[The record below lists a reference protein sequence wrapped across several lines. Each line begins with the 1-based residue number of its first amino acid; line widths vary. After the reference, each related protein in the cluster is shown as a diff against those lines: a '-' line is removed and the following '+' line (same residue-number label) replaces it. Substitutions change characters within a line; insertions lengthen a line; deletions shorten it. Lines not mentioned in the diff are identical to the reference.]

1 MEKIHDMNLT
11 KSSETRNQ
19 YMVTKDRFL
28 IQVYKN
34 KENKG
39 PWPII
44 YMEIRTNGI
53 KKVVDATLKKEK
65 EGEW

>member
-1 MEKIHDMNLT
+1 MAFDMNLT
-11 KSSETRNQ
+11 KSSENRNQ

-44 YMEIRTNGI
+44 NMEIRTNNI
-53 KKVVDATLKKEK
+53 KKVVDATLKNKK

>member
-1 MEKIHDMNLT
+1 MNLT

-53 KKVVDATLKKEK
+53 KKVVDTTLKNKK

>member
-1 MEKIHDMNLT
+1 
-11 KSSETRNQ
+11 
-19 YMVTKDRFL
+19 MVTKDRFL